1 MSIILGINAY
11 HPGSSAALVIDGIPV
26 CAIAE
31 ERLNRVKYFSGF
43 PKLAIRHCLDAT
55 SLKLSDIDIV
65 SVGRDPSAN
74 FTKKLT
80 HSIRNIGQLSGL
92 LKLRSSRGQLDNV
105 KNVISKELDADPRW
119 LPFSV
124 EFVEHHLA
132 HIASAYFA
140 SPWDHASGISIDG
153 SGDFVSCMLA
163 SCTGDEI
170 SVLHRIHAPNSLGT
184 LYTTI
189 CEFIGYSQYGDEGK
203 VMGLAPLG
211 EDTFSSLLNQMVATT
226 KNGFKLDKRFFIPF
240 GFSDGLNVN
249 HDGIVTVGR
258 HYSDYLSQ
266 LIGPPR
272 QRQNEITKRES
283 DLACSLQIRFEQV
296 YIHLLNVLYEK
307 APSSRLVMAGGC
319 ALNSVANGKIFDLTP
334 FEETFIQPASGDD
347 GLALGSAL
355 YVSNRKKNQQRWV
368 MTHPYLG
375 GSFTDEEILLAL
387 EKYEIRY
394 TKLERQT
401 LLEDTAKAIGSGN
414 IIGWFQG
421 KMEWGP
427 RALGNRSILAHPGLP
442 DMKALL
448 NSRIKYREPFRPFAP
463 AVLDRFQ
470 KDLFDHSQPS
480 PFMLHVYKI
489 RPEWRERLCAV
500 NHVDNTGRLQTI
512 SKEMNELFFDLIT
525 EFFKLT
531 GIPVLLNTSF
541 NENEPIVYTPDQAI
555 KCFLR
560 TKMDVLVIGS
570 FFCAKPAASN

>member
-1 MSIILGINAY
+1 M
-11 HPGSSAALVIDGIPV
+11 
-26 CAIAE
+26 
-31 ERLNRVKYFSGF
+31 
-43 PKLAIRHCLDAT
+43 
-55 SLKLSDIDIV
+55 
-65 SVGRDPSAN
+65 
-74 FTKKLT
+74 
-80 HSIRNIGQLSGL
+80 
-92 LKLRSSRGQLDNV
+92 
-105 KNVISKELDADPRW
+105 
-119 LPFSV
+119 
-124 EFVEHHLA
+124 
-132 HIASAYFA
+132 
-140 SPWDHASGISIDG
+140 
-153 SGDFVSCMLA
+153 
-163 SCTGDEI
+163 
-170 SVLHRIHAPNSLGT
+170 
-184 LYTTI
+184 
-189 CEFIGYSQYGDEGK
+189 
-203 VMGLAPLG
+203 
-211 EDTFSSLLNQMVATT
+211 
-226 KNGFKLDKRFFIPF
+226 
-240 GFSDGLNVN
+240 
-249 HDGIVTVGR
+249 
-258 HYSDYLSQ
+258 
-266 LIGPPR
+266 
-272 QRQNEITKRES
+272 
-283 DLACSLQIRFEQV
+283 
-296 YIHLLNVLYEK
+296 
-307 APSSRLVMAGGC
+307 MAGGC

-355 YVSNRKKNQQRWV
+355 YVSNRKKDQQRWV

-463 AVLDRFQ
+463 AVLDRCQ

-570 FFCAKPAASN
+570 FFCAKPATSN